1 MYYLVL
7 SLLLSINSISQP
19 SLKSNEAI
27 EKAVG
32 QLTDELIA
40 NYSSNYK
47 ANIAILEFRTSAN
60 KISRLNQIIQKEINS
75 SLGKLNKF
83 KVIEQYR
90 VNHIL
95 EEQGWSLTSSTSFKV
110 YSSLNESFFKTNGTI
125 ADAFIYGVI
134 DFDGSYMV
142 ITGYLV
148 PDGLSSNVSKATVKI
163 PIESVPSN
171 LRESV

>member
-1 MYYLVL
+1 
-7 SLLLSINSISQP
+7 
-19 SLKSNEAI
+19 
-27 EKAVG
+27 
-32 QLTDELIA
+32 
-40 NYSSNYK
+40 
-47 ANIAILEFRTSAN
+47 
-60 KISRLNQIIQKEINS
+60 
-75 SLGKLNKF
+75 LGKFNKF

-95 EEQGWSLTSSTSFKV
+95 EEQGWSLTNSTSFKV